1 MKTKK
6 INKMAALFF
15 MLLCLSLSAIPVSA
29 APKIDK
35 KTATVYVNKTVTLKI
50 NGAKRKPKWKSS
62 NTKIATVNKNGVVR
76 GKKAGKV
83 KITGYLNKKKYVCKI
98 TVKDKK
104 HSPRLNY
111 SSMSGQVG
119 RLVQLKL
126 LNCKPG
132 VSWIFSSSSPKVAS
146 VSQTGKVVFK
156 NSGTAN
162 VYAKA
167 GTKRYK
173 CTITVSDKP
182 LFSDG
187 SSFTSLTLK
196 PEYDIK
202 KAAPKAKQKVL
213 DIFNTIGFKLK
224 YRNIGNLT
232 YGLTS
237 TYDYDKSITLS
248 TELFDTSKRIFRGR
262 EQITLE
268 TVTYHELGHFVA
280 WITNRPDLTSKLQQ
294 IKKEEDKRC
303 TDNSAEYF
311 ADSYMQWVL
320 YRNQLKTERPKTYQY
335 IKEQIDYINNTPMS
349 HWTTGYY

>member
-15 MLLCLSLSAIPVSA
+15 MLLCLSLSVIPVSA
-29 APKIDK
+29 ASKIDK

-62 NTKIATVNKNGVVR
+62 NAKIATVNKNGVVL
-76 GKKAGKV
+76 GKKVGKV
-83 KITGYLNKKKYVCKI
+83 KIIGYLNKKKYVW
-98 TVKDKK
+98 
-104 HSPRLNY
+104 
-111 SSMSGQVG
+111 
-119 RLVQLKL
+119 
-126 LNCKPG
+126 
-132 VSWIFSSSSPKVAS
+132 VSWIFSSSNPKVAS

-202 KAAPKAKQKVL
+202 KAAPKAEQKVL

-248 TELFDTSKRIFRGR
+248 TE
-262 EQITLE
+262 
-268 TVTYHELGHFVA
+268 
-280 WITNRPDLTSKLQQ
+280 
-294 IKKEEDKRC
+294 
-303 TDNSAEYF
+303 
-311 ADSYMQWVL
+311 
-320 YRNQLKTERPKTYQY
+320 
-335 IKEQIDYINNTPMS
+335 
-349 HWTTGYY
+349 

>member
-15 MLLCLSLSAIPVSA
+15 MLLCLLLSAIPVSA
-29 APKIDK
+29 APKINK

-83 KITGYLNKKKYVCKI
+83 KITGYFNKEKYVCKI

-104 HSPRLNY
+104 YNPKLNHS
-111 SSMSGQVG
+111 SISGSIG
-119 RLVQLKL
+119 TAFQLKL
-126 LNCKPG
+126 LNYKPK
-132 VSWIFSSSSPKVAS
+132 VSWNSSNPKVAS
-146 VSQTGKVVFK
+146 VSQTGKVIFK

-202 KAAPKAKQKVL
+202 KAAPKAEQKVL

-224 YRNIGNLT
+224 YRNIGNFT

-280 WITNRPDLTSKLQQ
+280 WITNRPDLTSELKQ
-294 IKKEEDKRC
+294 IIYEEDKRH
-303 TDNSAEYF
+303 TENLAEYF
-311 ADSYMQWVL
+311 ADSYMWWVL
-320 YRNQLKTERPKTYQY
+320 YRNKLKTEQPKTYQY